1 MDIIDV
7 DPDPANV
14 IIENNVAGLNGH
26 ATLDPNA
33 TSYDLICEIPEDLR
47 KALRVEAFNRDVT
60 VSALIRDILTK
71 ELKISSRKDVNDVVT
86 K

>member
-1 MDIIDV
+1 MANAENKKIIS
-7 DPDPANV
+7 
-14 IIENNVAGLNGH
+14 L
-26 ATLDPNA
+26 
-33 TSYDLICEIPEDLR
+33 EIPEDLR

-71 ELKISSRKDVNDVVT
+71 ELKISSHKDMNEAVT

>member
-1 MDIIDV
+1 M
-7 DPDPANV
+7 ANV
-14 IIENNVAGLNGH
+14 ENKKIISL
-26 ATLDPNA
+26 
-33 TSYDLICEIPEDLR
+33 EIPEDLR

-71 ELKISSRKDVNDVVT
+71 ELKVSSRKDMNDVGT

>member
-1 MDIIDV
+1 MANAENKKIIS
-7 DPDPANV
+7 
-14 IIENNVAGLNGH
+14 L
-26 ATLDPNA
+26 
-33 TSYDLICEIPEDLR
+33 EIPEDLR

-71 ELKISSRKDVNDVVT
+71 ELKISSRKDMNDTIT

>member
-1 MDIIDV
+1 M
-7 DPDPANV
+7 ANV
-14 IIENNVAGLNGH
+14 ENKKIISL
-26 ATLDPNA
+26 
-33 TSYDLICEIPEDLR
+33 EIPEDLR
-47 KALRVEAFNRDVT
+47 KALHVEAFNRDVT

>member
-1 MDIIDV
+1 MTNVENKKIIS
-7 DPDPANV
+7 
-14 IIENNVAGLNGH
+14 L
-26 ATLDPNA
+26 
-33 TSYDLICEIPEDLR
+33 EIPEDLR

-71 ELKISSRKDVNDVVT
+71 ELKVSSRKDINDAVT